1 MLNGI
6 LNTGDTFAAVN
17 SAKRQHHGIPTKASK
32 ADRSSF
38 PVKISSTRFPSEADT
53 KSVQSHLNNAAIPE
67 LIDRSLNPVS
77 HRILCRELVRNPN
90 PSQIKNAVPRHIFP
104 RKGNRVIA
112 IRDNMLFVAGIR
124 LKDGLNGN
132 LVLPGDDGYN
142 D

>member
-1 MLNGI
+1 M
-6 LNTGDTFAAVN
+6 
-17 SAKRQHHGIPTKASK
+17 
-32 ADRSSF
+32 
-38 PVKISSTRFPSEADT
+38 
-53 KSVQSHLNNAAIPE
+53 QSHLNNAAIPE

-90 PSQIKNAVPRHIFP
+90 PSQIKNAVPRNIFP